1 MGQDGERHAKSI
13 AILHGSNR
21 IRDGNFF
28 RPPPAHAMT
37 IATPIGLSAAIRQS
51 DVKQNVYWRR
61 WGYSYYRPYAYAY
74 RPYYAYAYRPYYAY
88 AYRPYYAY
96 AYRPYAYSY
105 AYRPYA
111 YGAYAYGGYGP
122 RMWVGWGRRWW

>member
-1 MGQDGERHAKSI
+1 MNITTPMG
-13 AILHGSNR
+13 LN
-21 IRDGNFF
+21 
-28 RPPPAHAMT
+28 
-37 IATPIGLSAAIRQS
+37 AAIQQS
-51 DVKQNVYWRR
+51 DLKQDVWWRGR
-61 WGYSYYRPYAYAY
+61 YRGWGWPYAF
-74 RPYYAYAYRPYYAY
+74 AYRPYYAY

-122 RMWVGWGRRWW
+122 RIWLGWGRRWW